1 MMEKSLITEIINGV
15 ELSLGEMS
23 LAQLIQLEDI
33 CHHRVV
39 EAQTDY
45 MIVRDVRERR
55 FLNGGPAA

>member
-1 MMEKSLITEIINGV
+1 MEKSSDTEKINGV
-15 ELSLGEMS
+15 GLPLGRMS